1 MHRWDEKNKWYSSHV
16 PVDHQE
22 QDILSTMKGSESL
35 LKQKG
40 WAGVA
45 DREEHISAADPIRK
59 KQKRKKKWE
68 MLISRNSNSS
78 RPRRKLNTENV
89 KQLQEL

>member
-1 MHRWDEKNKWYSSHV
+1 
-16 PVDHQE
+16 
-22 QDILSTMKGSESL
+22 MKGSESL

-59 KQKRKKKWE
+59 KQKRKKK
-68 MLISRNSNSS
+68 
-78 RPRRKLNTENV
+78 
-89 KQLQEL
+89 